1 MPPDWLIG
9 SDRSGTARA
18 RLIDLAG
25 ALIAERGIDRFDIN
39 DLATRAHCSRATI
52 YRHTGGKK
60 HIVETVFIHTSA
72 RITTTVTDAV
82 AGLSGIDRARTAI
95 AEALTQ
101 IRNDRIAR
109 QFLHSQHAIDGAGAA
124 TNSDALRAIAA
135 ELIGLDPTNTIV
147 FSLAVRTFLALV
159 LWPPTD
165 PADEPHLIDALST
178 ALLAV
183 ASPES

>member
-1 MPPDWLIG
+1 MPPDWLVG
-9 SDRSGTARA
+9 SDRSDTARA

-60 HIVETVFIHTSA
+60 QLIEAVFLHTST
-72 RITTTVTDAV
+72 RITTTVTEAV
-82 AGLSGIDRARTAI
+82 AEMSGTDRARTAI

-101 IRNDRIAR
+101 IRTDRIAR
-109 QFLHSQHAIDGAGAA
+109 QFLRSQHAIDGARAA
-124 TNSDALRAIAA
+124 TDSAAIRAIAA
-135 ELIGLDPTNTIV
+135 QLIGLDPTNIIV
-147 FSLAVRTFLALV
+147 SSLAVRTFLALV

-165 PADEPHLIDALST
+165 PADETHLIDAVST
-178 ALLAV
+178 ALLA
-183 ASPES
+183 AESTDS